1 MIAGYPLHPPPL
13 PKTREYAYRC
23 QTYPHVSQLD
33 QAVACLRAHRPFVNL
48 VTINLGSNDVIKLG
62 FDAGLVQIQQKLPL
76 ILAALRDAVGP
87 DVPIVGMNYYQ
98 PFVVAWFD
106 DPALAHDIVD
116 ATVQF
121 NDVLEASYTAAGS
134 HVADV
139 ETAFSVTDFTIQ
151 PDGLPLNL
159 QRVCQWTLM
168 CTVGDP
174 HPNDDG
180 SGAIAR
186 VSRRYCRDA
195 DAAPCP
201 RHRPLMWA
209 RGATRASVRGA
220 RIGPRCERLD
230 ALGKTP
236 ASDDE

>member
-1 MIAGYPLHPPPL
+1 
-13 PKTREYAYRC
+13 
-23 QTYPHVSQLD
+23 
-33 QAVACLRAHRPFVNL
+33 
-48 VTINLGSNDVIKLG
+48 
-62 FDAGLVQIQQKLPL
+62 
-76 ILAALRDAVGP
+76 
-87 DVPIVGMNYYQ
+87 MNYYQ

-180 SGAIAR
+180 SGVIAR
-186 VSRRYCRDA
+186 VFNA
-195 DAAPCP
+195 VVP
-201 RHRPLMWA
+201 
-209 RGATRASVRGA
+209 
-220 RIGPRCERLD
+220 
-230 ALGKTP
+230 
-236 ASDDE
+236 